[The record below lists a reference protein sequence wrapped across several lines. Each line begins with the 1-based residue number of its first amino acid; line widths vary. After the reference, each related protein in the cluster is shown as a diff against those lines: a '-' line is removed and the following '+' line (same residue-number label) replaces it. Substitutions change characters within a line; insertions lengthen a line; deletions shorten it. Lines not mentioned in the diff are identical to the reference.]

1 MKSPVLPFAAISLIA
16 TAYVGASPTATV
28 PLNRD
33 EIVRQSK
40 LAMKYMVYAPRP
52 GYPVGARLR
61 DIKDRGLF
69 RISFDPHSGAATSV
83 DVAQSTGSAELDRAA
98 IAGFRQWRCRPG
110 ALNSVVMPITFTR
123 PTRRYPGDDL

>member
-16 TAYVGASPTATV
+16 TVYVGASPTATV
-28 PLNRD
+28 PVNRD

-40 LAMKYMVYAPRP
+40 LAMKDMVYAPRP
-52 GYPVGARLR
+52 GYPVGARQR

-83 DVAQSTGSAELDRAA
+83 DVVQSTGNTELDHAA
-98 IAGFRQWRCRPG
+98 IAGFRQWRCHPG
-110 ALNSVVMPITFTR
+110 TLNSVVMPITFTR
-123 PTRRYPGDDL
+123 PSRLY

>member
-1 MKSPVLPFAAISLIA
+1 MKSLLIACAAISLIA

-28 PLNRD
+28 PPRQ

-40 LAMKYMVYAPRP
+40 LAMKYMVYAPKP
-52 GYPVGARLR
+52 EYPVGARQR
-61 DIKDRGLF
+61 DIKDTGLF
-69 RISFDPHSGAATSV
+69 RISFDPHSGASTSV
-83 DVAQSTGSAELDRAA
+83 DVVQSTGNAGLDHAA

-123 PTRRYPGDDL
+123 PSRRYPGDDV